1 MSLSAPSSL
10 IGASPIGNF
19 RSAQMLS
26 NRRSMQA
33 PTLGELQHSIATLI
47 LSYELLD
54 LFRLEPALHLPLP
67 HRLRLLPS
75 SQHRRQLLGK
85 SP

>member
-1 MSLSAPSSL
+1 
-10 IGASPIGNF
+10 
-19 RSAQMLS
+19 MLS

-54 LFRLEPALHLPLP
+54 LFRLELALHLPLP